1 MATKPKRPRADNPA
15 KKRVK
20 KSTTS
25 KSKKPLKSTSKSKK
39 PINDQKAATKAY
51 KRQAK
56 ALAKSGAM
64 AGAGASAIKKA
75 SATKPMT
82 ASQTAY
88 KKGTMARN
96 ATKVAQYRVDGV
108 RRDALT
114 PAEKNAMRSSA
125 RNPKKVT
132 NTSRMVKREMG
143 SFSKQPAGSFT
154 KTPLEE
160 KRFKKTPL

>member
-51 KRQAK
+51 KRQAT
-56 ALAKSGAM
+56 ALAKSGASAKTGTSNPM
-64 AGAGASAIKKA
+64 SASRKAYNRGKVARQSLA
-75 SATKPMT
+75 SAT
-82 ASQTAY
+82 Q
-88 KKGTMARN
+88 
-96 ATKVAQYRVDGV
+96 
-108 RRDALT
+108 
-114 PAEKNAMRSSA
+114 
-125 RNPKKVT
+125 PKRPVT

-154 KTPLEE
+154 KQPAGSFTKTPLEE
-160 KRFKKTPL
+160 KRYKKTPL